1 MTITISVT
9 NPTPEVLEHLLAIAS
24 APGATVSTV
33 PDDRWTPERARAY
46 YDRLPP
52 RARDIL
58 HAAVRKG
65 GRVQVDEVRVEG
77 KSLRG
82 TTGPFRQV
90 LREGARTDPPLWP
103 AALPVPVRS
112 VRVGAA
118 VVAFDMIGGTDE
130 EDPVMVFGKVLGFRV
145 EGFRAD
151 GTPVFSPAK

>member
-9 NPTPEVLEHLLAIAS
+9 NPTPEVLQHLLAIAS

-52 RARDIL
+52 RARSIL

-65 GRVQVDEVRVEG
+65 GRVPVEDVRIDG

-112 VRVGAA
+112 VRVGAT
-118 VVAFDMIGGTDE
+118 VIGFDVIGGNDQ
-130 EDPVMVFGKVLGFRV
+130 EDPLMVFGRILGLHV

-151 GTPVFSPAK
+151 GTPVFSPSE

>member
-9 NPTPEVLEHLLAIAS
+9 NPTSEVLEHLLAIAA
-24 APGATVSTV
+24 APGTAVSAI
-33 PDDRWTPERARAY
+33 PDGHWTPERARAY

-58 HAAVRKG
+58 RAAVQQG
-65 GRVQVDEVRVEG
+65 GRVSADEVRVEG

-90 LREGARTDPPLWP
+90 LREGARADPPLWP
-103 AALPVPVRS
+103 TALPVPVRS

-118 VVAFDMIGGTDE
+118 VIGFDMIGGN
-130 EDPVMVFGKVLGFRV
+130 DPSDPLMVFGKVLGFRV

-151 GTPVFSPAK
+151 GTPVFSPSE